1 MRKKFECKECGT
13 QLIAANY
20 TNSLILVFGLWGFL
34 LSPVIWVLMCCG
46 VSALVA
52 DIVGLVLAMGI
63 VGPSVIELKVQSE
76 AL

>member
-1 MRKKFECKECGT
+1 M
-13 QLIAANY
+13 
-20 TNSLILVFGLWGFL
+20 GFFA